1 MTAISTTYHKC
12 SWIAFGLMCA
22 FWVGRF
28 VFTLGYAKLGPNARL
43 PGALVM
49 DLVILALVVL
59 SIVSVAFAINQ
70 YSW

>member
-1 MTAISTTYHKC
+1 
-12 SWIAFGLMCA
+12 MCA

-49 DLVILALVVL
+49 DLVILALIVL